1 MVKRYRVSRFVVS
14 GGLVA
19 VFTVAA
25 LVRLNAQGGNP
36 LTAIQNTVDATLVA
50 VNAVRDD
57 VAAILAAVK
66 PAPAP
71 VLLSTGYARAETDD
85 QLLCLLANVG
95 PTDLGRV
102 DQRAVNLFGTVGPS
116 GYAGS
121 VASGT
126 GTGGGGNVSA
136 GNWRC
141 EFEFEGLASS
151 VRATM
156 VIRQGLNG
164 PVRFVLDAR

>member
-57 VAAILAAVK
+57 VTAILAAVK

-116 GYAGS
+116 GSAGS

>member
-1 MVKRYRVSRFVVS
+1 MVKHYRVTRFVVS

-25 LVRLNAQGGNP
+25 LVRLNAQGASP
-36 LTAIQNTVDATLVA
+36 LTAIQSTVDATLAA
-50 VNAVRDD
+50 VNALQNDID
-57 VAAILAAVK
+57 AILAAVK

-95 PTDLGRV
+95 PTALGRV
-102 DQRAVNLFGTVGPS
+102 DERAVNIFGTAGPS
-116 GYAGS
+116 GSTGS
-121 VASGT
+121 VTSGT
-126 GTGGGGNVSA
+126 GTGSGGNVSA